1 MKKSREKTKQEQ
13 EMEARFSRELE
24 SVGPSGKTVLERW
37 RLACKAGYFSLN
49 PDDIARQM
57 MDRHFQT

>member
-1 MKKSREKTKQEQ
+1 M
-13 EMEARFSRELE
+13 MARFSRELE

-37 RLACKAGYFSLN
+37 KLACKAGYFSLN

-57 MDRHFQT
+57 MESHFPA